1 MKMSRQRVMLLV
13 MCIAGLASPVLAADS
28 SLTLVVAGEG
38 FDGPPQF
45 EVSFDGKPIGQGTVA
60 AALDTTGGGHLAA
73 VTDRT
78 AYVQSF
84 TFAVPETAFRS
95 DGSVTV
101 KFLNG
106 ADGTIAGSR
115 ALYLSTLLVNGR
127 AVTASGMRLEGGSVP
142 TPPTLSGEFL
152 ELAHTGAV
160 AITTAPVGG
169 WPQPSAVDPIATGAI
184 TAASAPLPAPATT
197 PVAAGDDSCDGR
209 TVYNV
214 MGFNPNSNALTDG
227 VVVRLD
233 QVVKDIGARKC
244 RLTVTGYASRQGGL
258 EANALFAVERA
269 QNVLRYLREHGV
281 TVVAA
286 SATGGGATDR
296 FGTSDRANRRV
307 VITLSP

>member
-13 MCIAGLASPVLAADS
+13 MCMAGLASPVLAADS

-45 EVSFDGKPIGQGTVA
+45 EISFDGQPIGQGTVA

-95 DGSVTV
+95 DGSVSV

-106 ADGTIAGSR
+106 TDGAGGGSR
-115 ALYLSTLLVNGR
+115 ALFVSTLLVNGR
-127 AVTASGMRLEGGSVP
+127 AVTASGMRLDGGSVP

-152 ELAHTGAV
+152 ELARTGAV
-160 AITTAPVGG
+160 AITAAPVGG
-169 WPQPSAVDPIATGAI
+169 WPQPSAVDPMATGAI
-184 TAASAPLPAPATT
+184 TAASAPMAAPAPA
-197 PVAAGDDSCDGR
+197 ADGDADCDGR

-214 MGFNPNSNALTDG
+214 LGFNPNSNALTDG

-269 QNVLRYLREHGV
+269 QNVLRYLRAHGV
-281 TVVAA
+281 AVVAA
-286 SATGGGATDR
+286 SAAGGGATDR